1 VGTSKNKNQLL
12 ELVVKNLGV
21 IEDASIVFGEGM
33 TAITGET
40 GAGKTLLVTALQ
52 LLSGGRSDSSL
63 VGIFGEE
70 ATIEGRFICDED
82 EVILRRIIPKE
93 GRSRAYLNGELSTVG
108 LLQEF
113 TAPIVEIHGQHGY
126 SGLTQRDNQR
136 NALDAF
142 ASIDTTQLENYRI
155 EENSLNAILD
165 ELGGADGNRGKE
177 LELYK
182 FQAAEID
189 EAEIVD
195 SSEDERLRAEE
206 LLLGDVAGN
215 REAAMRVTQVLDSN
229 SRFIDELTDLLR
241 EINGRDSL
249 KELEEAVNE
258 LLDQASGAASNARGI
273 VESIESDPEK
283 LSQVQQ
289 RRSLLTGLRRKYG
302 ETLDQVLLYRSDLEQ
317 KIQSIEGSDERIKE
331 TERLLLKLQDEMAI
345 EEQKIYQQRKKAAP
359 KLSSKILTNLVGL
372 SLPHASIEFSIDGKS
387 GENVELLIS
396 LNQGSDM
403 QPLSKVASG
412 GELSR
417 TMLALR
423 LVLSVDPATA
433 IFDEV
438 DAGIGGEVAL
448 SVGKALKELS
458 NDRQVLVVTHLAQVA
473 AYANTHIGV
482 TKSETNKRVDVKVAT
497 LDEAQRVREISRML
511 SGSPDSE
518 NAQKH
523 AVELIAASR
532 SE

>member
-1 VGTSKNKNQLL
+1 MGTSKSRNQLL
-12 ELVVKNLGV
+12 ELAVKNLGV
-21 IEDASIVFGEGM
+21 IEEASIVFGEGM
-33 TAITGET
+33 TVITGET

-52 LLSGGRSDSSL
+52 LLSGGRSDNSL
-63 VGIFGEE
+63 AGIFSEE
-70 ATIEGRFICDED
+70 ATVEGRFICDED
-82 EVILRRIIPKE
+82 EVILRRVIPKE

-108 LLQEF
+108 ILQKF
-113 TAPIVEIHGQHGY
+113 SAPIVEIHGQHGY
-126 SGLTQRDNQR
+126 SGLSQRDNQR
-136 NALDAF
+136 KALDTF
-142 ASIDTTQLENYRI
+142 ASIDTTRLENFRM
-155 EENSLNAILD
+155 EENSLNAILA
-165 ELGGADGNRGKE
+165 ELGGVGGDREKE

-189 EAEIVD
+189 EAEIED
-195 SSEDERLRAEE
+195 TSEDERLRSEE

-215 REAAMRVTQVLDSN
+215 RDSAMHVIQVLGSN

-241 EINGRDSL
+241 EISGRDSL

-258 LLDQASGAASNARGI
+258 LLDKASVAASNARGI
-273 VESIESDPEK
+273 AESLESDPEK

-302 ETLDQVLLYRSDLEQ
+302 ETLDQVLLYRSDLQQ
-317 KIQSIEGSDERIKE
+317 KIESIEGSDERIKE
-331 TERLLLKLQDEMAI
+331 TEELLSKLRGEMAT
-345 EEQKIYQQRKKAAP
+345 EEEKIYQDRKKAAP
-359 KLSSKILTNLVGL
+359 KLSKEILTHLVGL
-372 SLPHASIEFSIDGKS
+372 SLPHAVIEFSVDGKS

-396 LNQGSDM
+396 LNKGSEL
-403 QPLSKVASG
+403 QPLSKIASG

-417 TMLALR
+417 AMLALR

-448 SVGKALKELS
+448 SVGKALKDLS
-458 NDRQVLVVTHLAQVA
+458 SDRQVLVVTHLAQVA
-473 AYANTHIGV
+473 AYADTHIGV
-482 TKSETNKRVDVKVAT
+482 TKSETNEGVDVEVVT
-497 LDEAQRVREISRML
+497 LDDTQRVTEISRML

-523 AVELIAASR
+523 AVELIAESR
-532 SE
+532 SQ

>member
-1 VGTSKNKNQLL
+1 MGTSKNKNQLL

-241 EINGRDSL
+241 E
-249 KELEEAVNE
+249 
-258 LLDQASGAASNARGI
+258 
-273 VESIESDPEK
+273 
-283 LSQVQQ
+283 
-289 RRSLLTGLRRKYG
+289 
-302 ETLDQVLLYRSDLEQ
+302 
-317 KIQSIEGSDERIKE
+317 
-331 TERLLLKLQDEMAI
+331 
-345 EEQKIYQQRKKAAP
+345 
-359 KLSSKILTNLVGL
+359 
-372 SLPHASIEFSIDGKS
+372 
-387 GENVELLIS
+387 
-396 LNQGSDM
+396 NQW
-403 QPLSKVASG
+403 P
-412 GELSR
+412 
-417 TMLALR
+417 
-423 LVLSVDPATA
+423 
-433 IFDEV
+433 
-438 DAGIGGEVAL
+438 
-448 SVGKALKELS
+448 
-458 NDRQVLVVTHLAQVA
+458 
-473 AYANTHIGV
+473 
-482 TKSETNKRVDVKVAT
+482 
-497 LDEAQRVREISRML
+497 
-511 SGSPDSE
+511 
-518 NAQKH
+518 
-523 AVELIAASR
+523 
-532 SE
+532 